1 MDATPPSAFLTAH
14 WDTLAAAAAGGAVA
28 DLACGPGRNAL
39 AVAARGHRMIGIDR
53 SREHLGALARTAAA
67 RGLPL
72 RGLRADLEAG
82 HGIPL
87 AAGSC
92 GAILVFRF
100 LFRPLAPAI
109 VATLRRGGLL
119 LYETFSTA
127 QPELGWGPRN
137 PDFLLRPG
145 ELRRLFPQL
154 EVLEAWEGITRDPK
168 PEAVARLAARRR

>member
-1 MDATPPSAFLTAH
+1 MDDAPPSPFLTAH
-14 WDTLAAAAAGGAVA
+14 FETLAAAAAGDPVA
-28 DLACGPGRNAL
+28 DLACGGGRNAL
-39 AVAARGHRMIGIDR
+39 ALAARGHRVIGVDR

-67 RGLPL
+67 RRLAVL
-72 RGLRADLEAG
+72 GLRADLEAG
-82 HGIPL
+82 LGIPL
-87 AAGSC
+87 RAGSC

-145 ELRRLFPQL
+145 ELRQLFPQL
-154 EVLEAWEGITRDPK
+154 EVLDSWEGITRGPR
-168 PEAVARLAARRR
+168 PEAVARLAARHR